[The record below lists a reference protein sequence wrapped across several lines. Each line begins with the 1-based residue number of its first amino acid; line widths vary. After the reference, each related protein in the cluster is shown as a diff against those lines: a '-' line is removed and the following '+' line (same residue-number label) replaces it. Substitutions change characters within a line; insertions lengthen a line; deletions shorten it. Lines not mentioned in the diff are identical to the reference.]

1 MEISG
6 KDWTLSVS
14 DEDMVRI
21 AMHQLK
27 QSGEKITL
35 QSVSQVSGLDV
46 QTVKL
51 IAQQWAAQRQAKEQ

>member
-1 MEISG
+1 MQING
-6 KDWTLSVS
+6 PDWTLDISE
-14 DEDMVRI
+14 EDLVRI
-21 AMHQLK
+21 TMRQLK
-27 QSGEKITL
+27 QSGKKITL